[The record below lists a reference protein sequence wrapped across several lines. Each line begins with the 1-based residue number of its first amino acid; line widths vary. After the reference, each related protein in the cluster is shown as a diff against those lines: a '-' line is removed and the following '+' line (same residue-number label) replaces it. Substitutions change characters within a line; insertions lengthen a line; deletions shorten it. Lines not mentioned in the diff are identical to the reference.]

1 MICLGR
7 KVSITFH
14 FNERQIKVTLG
25 CHNKILPPQ
34 QYIIYHIY
42 ITVHKQKEI
51 KDQNEVVNGGY
62 LVCFS
67 QKYHMQSSIKL

>member
-1 MICLGR
+1 M
-7 KVSITFH
+7 
-14 FNERQIKVTLG
+14 LG